1 MNFLSCTKYFISIA
15 YSSFCPSD
23 NYLVFKKK
31 LKEKQVLWARHTAMW
46 FGGKSQA
53 GAWADVHTGGLA
65 AGTGRAGHLLG
76 RQPAQSG
83 QRQDRPLQEETGT
96 RHLSSKRWQSLP
108 PRTAGRAGQPGRCV
122 CLEQIWWCSVLLSAW
137 GGVVPAPTVA
147 ALPQRSGRSRTVS
160 SLGLVLSLLSR
171 RSGLLPGRRGFL
183 FKIQYFQGLV
193 TANRQE
199 LLSWVST
206 LNFDCA
212 AEHLWTSSEPVFRG
226 THMHPCTYATPINR
240 KNTQYKHIHTQS
252 HMDTCSLIETR
263 PMYWISLLASKSW
276 PICQYLRDA
285 SLDHFHC
292 LSLKSWKLFCWPLAL
307 APIFFEK

>member
-1 MNFLSCTKYFISIA
+1 MCLLANLR
-15 YSSFCPSD
+15 
-23 NYLVFKKK
+23 
-31 LKEKQVLWARHTAMW
+31 QVQDM
-46 FGGKSQA
+46 
-53 GAWADVHTGGLA
+53 HTGGLA
-65 AGTGRAGHLLG
+65 AGTERDVSWGGNLPRVAKGRI
-76 RQPAQSG
+76 
-83 QRQDRPLQEETGT
+83 
-96 RHLSSKRWQSLP
+96 
-108 PRTAGRAGQPGRCV
+108 GRCKRRLV
-122 CLEQIWWCSVLLSAW
+122 PGTWAVSAGSLCLGALQAERGSLAGASAW
-137 GGVVPAPTVA
+137 SRSDGVRSFCLPGGGFVPA
-147 ALPQRSGRSRTVS
+147 PQRSGRSRMVS

-171 RSGLLPGRRGFL
+171 GSGLLPGKRGFL

-193 TANRQE
+193 TANRQD

-212 AEHLWTSSEPVFRG
+212 AEHLWTSSEPVFTG

-285 SLDHFHC
+285 RLDHFHC
-292 LSLKSWKLFCWPLAL
+292 LSLKSCKLFCWPLAL
-307 APIFFEK
+307 APIFLEK